1 MRYIKD
7 CISLNVEHDYP
18 LLRQVLHSGFVTH
31 EQLFE
36 FMQLGQH
43 ESSRSTFNWRARRLT
58 AYGLIARHTVPSVGK
73 TFVYSITPDRR
84 ARTREHRRM
93 LPCHTPQAEPE

>member
-18 LLRQVLHSGFVTH
+18 LLRQVLHAGFVTH

-58 AYGLIARHTVPSVGK
+58 AYGLISRHTVPSLGK
-73 TFVYSITPDRR
+73 TYVSPSRLKARLNSR
-84 ARTREHRRM
+84 A
-93 LPCHTPQAEPE
+93 PASDS